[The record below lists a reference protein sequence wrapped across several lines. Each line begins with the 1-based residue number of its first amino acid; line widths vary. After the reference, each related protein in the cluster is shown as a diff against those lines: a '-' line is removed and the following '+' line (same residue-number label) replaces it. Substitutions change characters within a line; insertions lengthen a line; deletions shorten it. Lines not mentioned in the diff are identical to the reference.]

1 MKKYDVS
8 CLPVAKG
15 DMPLAAAEVIGSV
28 SADQLMTK
36 TFESTVDDHHL
47 LEGIMI
53 DPLPV
58 LGIGQSIDEA
68 VSVLRETEAVL
79 VHNEGMPFAV
89 LTQTDVMDFI
99 SGQKNSEVKA

>member
-1 MKKYDVS
+1 
-8 CLPVAKG
+8 
-15 DMPLAAAEVIGSV
+15 
-28 SADQLMTK
+28 
-36 TFESTVDDHHL
+36 
-47 LEGIMI
+47 MI

>member
-1 MKKYDVS
+1 
-8 CLPVAKG
+8 
-15 DMPLAAAEVIGSV
+15 
-28 SADQLMTK
+28 
-36 TFESTVDDHHL
+36 
-47 LEGIMI
+47 
-53 DPLPV
+53 LPV